1 VIKPVEWTGNALR
14 YLDQTLLP
22 AQEVF
27 RETTDFR
34 EVAEAIKSLRIR
46 GAPLIGISAAYG
58 LCLGALEGTTKQN
71 DFYPFL
77 EKVDSIL
84 RSTRPTAVNLFWAL
98 DRMKKIW
105 QEAQKNATLPEE
117 TCSRLIE
124 EATTIE
130 REDEA
135 MNRKIAELGA
145 SLIQDGDVILTHC
158 NAGALACGSWGTAL
172 GVIYWAQLKEGKKIR
187 VYADETRP
195 LLQGARLT
203 AYELTRNGIPTRVIC
218 DNMAAFMMQQGKI
231 NKIIVGADRI
241 ATNGDTA
248 NKIGT
253 YSLAVL
259 ARYHNIPFYVAA
271 PTSTIDFEIVEGSQ
285 IPIEERSAAE
295 IKYWKEHQIVPEKAE
310 VENPAFDI
318 TPNSLITAIITE
330 QGILYPPFREKILS
344 IRRKVER

>member
-1 VIKPVEWTGNALR
+1 MIRPIEWKENTLR

-22 AQEVF
+22 AQEIF
-27 RETTDFR
+27 IETKDFR
-34 EVAEAIKSLRIR
+34 EVAEAIRSLRIR
-46 GAPLIGISAAYG
+46 GAPLIGIGAAYG
-58 LCLGALEGTTKQN
+58 LCLGALEGINKSN
-71 DFYPFL
+71 FYSFL
-77 EKVDSIL
+77 EKVDLTL

-105 QEAQKNATLPEE
+105 QEAQKKGVTPKEA
-117 TCSRLIE
+117 CSELIE
-124 EATTIE
+124 EAMEIE

-135 MNRKIAELGA
+135 TNQKIAEFGA

-158 NAGALACGSWGTAL
+158 NAGALACGAWGTAL
-172 GVIYWAQLKEGKKIR
+172 GAIYWARLKEGKKVQI
-187 VYADETRP
+187 YADETRP
-195 LLQGARLT
+195 LLQGSRLT
-203 AYELTRNGIPTRVIC
+203 AYELTRNGIPTKVIC

-231 NKIIVGADRI
+231 NKVIVGADRI
-241 ATNGDTA
+241 ANNGDTA

-271 PTSTIDFEIVEGSQ
+271 PTSTIDFTINEGKE
-285 IPIEERSAAE
+285 IPIEERSASE
-295 IKYWKEHQIVPEKAE
+295 IKYWKEYQIAPEEAE
-310 VENPAFDI
+310 VENPAFDL

-344 IRRKVER
+344 IRRKVEK